1 MASLNQALGNH
12 VATVRTIRIT
22 EEDGGFIQAAITVE
36 FKDGERGTKY
46 IGNKTPKSL
55 ELMRKTLKACGFDI
69 DKHDIGELANNPE
82 AMDGEEVDVV
92 VGENVYNG
100 VTSNRI
106 DWINKIRKAPP
117 ASAMSDLTAKLRAV
131 KKSDEDKQE
140 GSGL

>member
-12 VATVRTIRIT
+12 VCKVRTARVT
-22 EEDGGFIQAAITVE
+22 EEDGGTIQIAVTVE

-69 DKHDIGELANNPE
+69 DKFDIAELANNPDLL
-82 AMDGEEVDVV
+82 DGEDVDVV

-100 VTSNRI
+100 QTSNRI
-106 DWINKIRKAPP
+106 DWINKIRKAPSD
-117 ASAMSDLTAKLRAV
+117 AALSDLTAKLRAV
-131 KKSDEDKQE
+131 KKDGEKEE
-140 GSGL
+140 GGL

>member
-12 VATVRTIRIT
+12 VCKVRTIRIT
-22 EEDGGFIQAAITVE
+22 EEDGGFTQAAITVE

-46 IGNKTPKSL
+46 ISDKTPKSL

-69 DKHDIGELANNPE
+69 DKYDIAELVNNPD
-82 AMDGEEVDVV
+82 AQDGEEVDVV

-100 VTSNRI
+100 QTSNRI

-117 ASAMSDLTAKLRAV
+117 ASALTSLTGKLRAV
-131 KKSDEDKQE
+131 KKSDEAQE
-140 GSGL
+140 GGGL